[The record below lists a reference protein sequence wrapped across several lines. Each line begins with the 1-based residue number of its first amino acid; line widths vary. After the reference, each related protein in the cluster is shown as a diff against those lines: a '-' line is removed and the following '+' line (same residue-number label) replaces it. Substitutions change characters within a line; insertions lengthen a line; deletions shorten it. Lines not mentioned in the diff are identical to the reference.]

1 MLEFHDIGI
10 DVSINAPN
18 LVTFEQSNPEKIGE
32 VLTAAPTIGF
42 VKN

>member
-18 LVTFEQSNPEKIGE
+18 LVTFEKIGE